1 MCFLFSEPL
10 SDFSISAIQSMRG
23 SSSVPA
29 NQETTASLST
39 KDSTVSSEST
49 NGTKS
54 IATMTVEPKQDKS
67 ISPME
72 FVMRKETGFQ
82 YSRFEETKISA
93 RLGCLSP
100 TKSSFSSDDTVMRK
114 SIHHQIDLT
123 GTTITGGND
132 KSRSVISSIKG
143 LSFIHLMFC
152 SLFSLLCQ
160 VSILLG
166 GLIICLHLLT
176 SVSYLFSFC

>member
-10 SDFSISAIQSMRG
+10 SDFSINAIQSMRG

-29 NQETTASLST
+29 NQETTSSLST
-39 KDSTVSSEST
+39 KDPAVASEST

-100 TKSSFSSDDTVMRK
+100 TKSSFSSDNTVLRK

-123 GTTITGGND
+123 GTTITGSND
-132 KSRSVISSIKG
+132 KSRSVVSSIKG
-143 LSFIHLMFC
+143 L
-152 SLFSLLCQ
+152 
-160 VSILLG
+160 
-166 GLIICLHLLT
+166 
-176 SVSYLFSFC
+176 